1 MSYILRLSTPA
12 DSIALYRDGERQ
24 RLSAG
29 FAVERDTAD
38 LKLHLYLPK
47 GSTPYLVKVGLSA
60 VSPEGAERN
69 MQAELPAWDFCTYRE
84 PPYLG

>member
-1 MSYILRLSTPA
+1 MGNDFRLVNDSTIVGTYYTKGWAEHHQMSYILRLSTPA

-38 LKLHLYLPK
+38 LSSTSTSPRGAHLT
-47 GSTPYLVKVGLSA
+47 S
-60 VSPEGAERN
+60 
-69 MQAELPAWDFCTYRE
+69 
-84 PPYLG
+84 

>member
-24 RLSAG
+24 LLSTG

-38 LKLHLYLPK
+38 LKLHLYLPR
-47 GSTPYLVKVGLSA
+47 
-60 VSPEGAERN
+60 GAH
-69 MQAELPAWDFCTYRE
+69 PTS
-84 PPYLG
+84 